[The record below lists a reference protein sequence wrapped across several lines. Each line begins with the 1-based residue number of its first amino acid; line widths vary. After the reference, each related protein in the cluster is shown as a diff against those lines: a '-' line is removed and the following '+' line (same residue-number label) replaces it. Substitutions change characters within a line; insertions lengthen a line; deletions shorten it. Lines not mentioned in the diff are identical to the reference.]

1 MNHNVGMDDP
11 RTILATPLTTTA
23 NLRPGQPRLLAKLG
37 LWTVADVLFNFPRGY
52 EDLSDLRGIGELE
65 ADVMQTVRGVVEE
78 VEAVSPAFNR
88 SRVGVLIADRGG
100 SLRALWYNQ
109 PFMLEKFR
117 VGQHVQFSGKPRM
130 RGGRWELA
138 HPRVVWLDQQE
149 GEPTGELLPVYPL
162 TAGLSQ
168 YHMRRLAAS
177 IVSSYAHVPEEVLP
191 PQLLVSERLMPIGE
205 ALKAIHQPPTQKQLD
220 EARRRFVFQELLVL
234 QLALAARR
242 FQQRV
247 NFRAPVLEATAQ
259 IDARITR
266 RLPFRLTAG
275 QREVIDQVAQD
286 LNSPIPMSRLVQG
299 EVGSGKTLIA
309 VYALLVC
316 VAHGYQ
322 AALMAPTEILARQ
335 HARTL
340 ADLLNA
346 SRVRHR
352 LLVGGMTASQREAVL
367 AEIVSGQVD
376 LVIGTHALLSEDVE
390 FKQLGLV
397 VIDEQHKFG
406 VAQRAALRRGD
417 HSPHYL
423 VMTATPIPRTIGLTQ
438 FGDLDISTLRD
449 MPPGRQPVST
459 YVVEPDQ
466 RERWWHFVRGKL
478 REGRQVFVVT
488 PLVEGSETV
497 KAVSVDE
504 SFEALTNG
512 ELAEFRVGLLHGRMS
527 PAEKEETME
536 QFREGKLQVLVATT
550 VIEVGIDVPN
560 ASIMV
565 IASPER
571 FGLAQMHQ
579 LRGRVGRGSHP
590 GYCGL
595 LADQEADS
603 PARERLAAFAAT
615 SNGFE
620 LAELDFA
627 IRGPGDLFGTQQ
639 HGMPPLRVANLV
651 QDREVLIHARQVAT
665 ELYTADPGLARPEHE
680 RLRRQMLNRYGNAL
694 DLGDVG

>member
-665 ELYTADPGLARPEHE
+665 ELYTADPGLARPEH
-680 RLRRQMLNRYGNAL
+680 
-694 DLGDVG
+694 

>member
-1 MNHNVGMDDP
+1 MDSP
-11 RTILATPLTTTA
+11 RAILAAPIAEVA
-23 NLRPGQPRLLAKLG
+23 NLRPGQRQQLARLG
-37 LWTVADVLFNFPRGY
+37 LWTVADLLFNFPRGY
-52 EDLSDLRGIGELE
+52 EDLSDLRGISQLE
-65 ADVMQTVRGVVEE
+65 PDAMQTVRGVVEE

-88 SRVGVLIADRGG
+88 SRVGILIADKDQR
-100 SLRALWYNQ
+100 LRAMWYNQ
-109 PFMLEKFR
+109 PFMLEKFK
-117 VGQHVQFSGKPRM
+117 VGQQVQLSGKPRQ
-130 RGGRWELA
+130 RGGRWEMA
-138 HPRVVWLDQQE
+138 HPRVVWLDQRE
-149 GEPTGELLPVYPL
+149 GEPDGDLLPVYPL

-168 YHMRRLAAS
+168 YHMRRLAAA
-177 IVSSYAHVPEEVLP
+177 IVPRFADVPEEVLP
-191 PQLLVSERLMPIGE
+191 PALLASEQLMPIGA
-205 ALKAIHQPPTQKQLD
+205 ALRAIHQPATQVELD
-220 EARRRFVFQELLVL
+220 QAHRRFAFQELLVL

-242 FQQRV
+242 YQQRV
-247 NFRAPVLEATAQ
+247 NFRAPVLEATPQ
-259 IDARITR
+259 IDSRITR
-266 RLPFRLTAG
+266 LLPFRLTTG
-275 QREVIDQVAQD
+275 QREVIDQVARD
-286 LNSPIPMSRLVQG
+286 IASPTPMCRLVQG

-335 HARTL
+335 HSRTL
-340 ADLLNA
+340 ADLLQA

-352 LLVGGMTASQREAVL
+352 MLVGGLTGSQREKAL
-367 AEIVSGQVD
+367 EEIAAGEVD

-406 VAQRAALRRGD
+406 VAQRAALRRGN

-438 FGDLDISTLRD
+438 FGDLDISSLRD

-466 RERWWHFVRGKL
+466 RDRWWHFVRGKL

-488 PLVEGSETV
+488 PLVEESETV

-504 SFEALTNG
+504 SFESLTNG
-512 ELAEFRVGLLHGRMS
+512 ELSEFRVGLLHGRMS
-527 PAEKEETME
+527 AAEKEATME
-536 QFREGKLQVLVATT
+536 EFRHGRLQVLVATT

-560 ASIMV
+560 ASVMV

-579 LRGRVGRGSHP
+579 LRGRVGRGTHP

-595 LADQEADS
+595 LADQDADS
-603 PARERLAAFAAT
+603 PARERLAAFASI

-620 LAELDFA
+620 LAELDLSL
-627 IRGPGDLFGTQQ
+627 RGPGDLFGTQQ
-639 HGMPPLRVANLV
+639 HGLPPFRVANLV
-651 QDREVLIHARQVAT
+651 SDRELLIRAREVAT
-665 ELYTADPGLARPEHE
+665 ELYANDPGLAKPEHE
-680 RLRRQMLNRYGNAL
+680 RLRRQMLGRYGSAL
-694 DLGDVG
+694 ELGDVG